1 MSGAPTARV
10 RAAALTAVAM
20 MLGAMVCAPQA
31 SAISPPSIDGVAP
44 PPGSVGPEAPMRA
57 SYSCRTPGQLEG
69 SNFTDP
75 TPAARLLN
83 LEAVRPLA
91 DGAGVKIALLDTGV
105 TPNFRLP
112 NVQAGGDYITEGDDG
127 LVDCDGHGTLV
138 AGIINAAPNPNDSL
152 VGVAPA
158 ATVFSIRQSS
168 GLYALQDPPQDR
180 DAQSARTAVDVRAM
194 ARAVVHAVD
203 LGAQVINISM
213 TACMPALRPVD
224 DAMLGAAVHWAVAER
239 NVVVV
244 AAAGNTGSENRCVQN
259 PPTRQDDPAA
269 WNGVVTVATPAWW
282 SADVLTVGSVNEVG
296 APSSFTLWGPWVG
309 VAAPGERITSLGNYP
324 DGRLVNGEL
333 GQQGQLV
340 PVYGSSYSTAYVS
353 GLVALVRQR
362 FPQLNAYEVMHRIK
376 ATAHAGP
383 GDPDQA
389 VGAGVIDPVAA
400 LTWNVPERTA
410 PPPPAAEPI
419 IPAAPPPAPDRRP
432 DRVAAWM
439 LGGFTLAAATVV
451 AVAAALRGKPQR

>member
-1 MSGAPTARV
+1 
-10 RAAALTAVAM
+10 
-20 MLGAMVCAPQA
+20 
-31 SAISPPSIDGVAP
+31 
-44 PPGSVGPEAPMRA
+44 
-57 SYSCRTPGQLEG
+57 
-69 SNFTDP
+69 
-75 TPAARLLN
+75 
-83 LEAVRPLA
+83 
-91 DGAGVKIALLDTGV
+91 
-105 TPNFRLP
+105 
-112 NVQAGGDYITEGDDG
+112 
-127 LVDCDGHGTLV
+127 
-138 AGIINAAPNPNDSL
+138 
-152 VGVAPA
+152 
-158 ATVFSIRQSS
+158 
-168 GLYALQDPPQDR
+168 
-180 DAQSARTAVDVRAM
+180 
-194 ARAVVHAVD
+194 
-203 LGAQVINISM
+203 
-213 TACMPALRPVD
+213 
-224 DAMLGAAVHWAVAER
+224 
-239 NVVVV
+239 
-244 AAAGNTGSENRCVQN
+244 
-259 PPTRQDDPAA
+259 
-269 WNGVVTVATPAWW
+269 
-282 SADVLTVGSVNEVG
+282 
-296 APSSFTLWGPWVG
+296 
-309 VAAPGERITSLGNYP
+309 
-324 DGRLVNGEL
+324 LVNGEL